1 MSKTKIKFETDASH
15 NGPSAESMMKI
26 MKSKNKNYEHISIK
40 KAKIKDGMFLEVEY
54 TEKIDGGE
62 EDASVKRDI
71 PVHDDLITAFSK
83 LTNHL
88 GRIAEQYNSDGEIDS
103 LCMNCKGF
111 VISGIG
117 DNEGVS
123 LLGGRDLDSEKYLT
137 FTSPFTKWTEG
148 YEYISELGVDIE
160 ECKGEV
166 LLYLFEKKR
175 KPEAQMSMEFQHEE
189 DL

>member
-1 MSKTKIKFETDASH
+1 MPKTTIKFQPDASH
-15 NGPSAESMMKI
+15 DGPSAESMLKQ
-26 MKSKNKNYEHISIK
+26 MKSRTKNYEHISIK
-40 KAKIKDGMFLEVEY
+40 KAKIKDGIFLEVSY

-62 EDASVKRDI
+62 EDASVARDI
-71 PVHDDLITAFSK
+71 PIHDDLIAAFGK
-83 LTNHL
+83 LNEHL
-88 GRIAEQYNSDGEIDS
+88 GRIAEQYDTSGALDTINMG
-103 LCMNCKGF
+103 CKGF
-111 VISGIG
+111 VISGTG

-123 LLGGRDLDSEKYLT
+123 LIGSRLLDSEKWLT